1 MRIPMTSGAVIHTR
15 ASWLRFI
22 PHAKTRNTRTFFVV
36 LCAVAFFFVVAS
48 EARCCPQDLARD
60 LTLPSSCKEAED
72 MLKLGREMQ
81 RAKNYAKAIDQLQLA
96 HQTCPQDQS
105 ISLELIRTYLDARWF
120 PAAESEAKSFL
131 AQHPR
136 SEPGQFFLAYS
147 YFMQQKFQYA
157 GQTLQKLL
165 AQDGKNPDALKLMG
179 LTLFFYKEYVLAE
192 KALNAALELRP
203 QDDEALYYLGR
214 VYYTQ
219 NNFPPAIK
227 AFNDLISRNSRNYR
241 AYNNLALCYQAVGKI
256 DEADKAFTKAEQIAS
271 QVNPSDDWPYANH
284 ADMLAAQGR
293 PDEALRCIQKALQ
306 INPRSARN
314 QYILAK
320 VLIDKKDIS
329 GAAEHLK
336 LSIQLDPSFAK
347 SHYLLGRVY
356 EQMHERD
363 KAEKEF
369 AQFKELSEKAQSPG
383 GLADRGSDE

>member
-1 MRIPMTSGAVIHTR
+1 MTSGAVIHTR
-15 ASWLRFI
+15 ASWLCFI
-22 PHAKTRNTRTFFVV
+22 PHAKTRTFFVV

-60 LTLPSSCKEAED
+60 LTLPSCEEAED
-72 MLKLGREMQ
+72 MLKLGREME
-81 RAKNYAKAIDQLQLA
+81 RAKNYAKAIDQFQLA

-105 ISLELIRTYLDARWF
+105 ISLELIRAYLNARRF

-157 GQTLQKLL
+157 GQTVQKLL
-165 AQDGKNPDALKLMG
+165 A

-192 KALNAALELRP
+192 KALHAALDLRP